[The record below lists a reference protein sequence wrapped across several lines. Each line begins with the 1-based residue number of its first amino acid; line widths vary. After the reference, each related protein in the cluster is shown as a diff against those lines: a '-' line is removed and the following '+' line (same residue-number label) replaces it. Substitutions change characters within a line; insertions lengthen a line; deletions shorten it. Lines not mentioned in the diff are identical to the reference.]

1 MALAD
6 ARHPGHTS
14 MEGGPVRR
22 HSASRQHSQD
32 LVYPALEDSD
42 PSTKFLFTPHTVT
55 GLLLG
60 DAFSGEPAY
69 SATSAFLLP
78 QGGAWPCY
86 DMGA

>member
-6 ARHPGHTS
+6 AQYPGHTN

-32 LVYPALEDSD
+32 LVYPALEDID

-60 DAFSGEPAY
+60 NVFSESPAY
-69 SATSAFLLP
+69 SAVSAFPLS
-78 QGGAWPCY
+78 
-86 DMGA
+86 